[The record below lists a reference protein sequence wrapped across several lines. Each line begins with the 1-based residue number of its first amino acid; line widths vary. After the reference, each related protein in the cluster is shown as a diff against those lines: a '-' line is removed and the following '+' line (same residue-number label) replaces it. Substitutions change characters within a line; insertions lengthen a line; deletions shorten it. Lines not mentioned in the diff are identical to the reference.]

1 MTISILNKNFTV
13 TKTVETKKENI
24 ITFEFIGKFEKD
36 KNDSRIFVNFLNV
49 GLGEFGTKGSINS
62 VIILKGARTKKL
74 YPDYIMIDLKGIKTY
89 GELIE
94 LL

>member
-24 ITFEFIGKFEKD
+24 ITVEFIGKFERD

-49 GLGEFGTKGSINS
+49 NLNDFGAKGSINN

-74 YPDYIMIDLKGIKTY
+74 YPDFIMIDLKGIKSY
-89 GELIE
+89 GELSE

>member
-24 ITFEFIGKFEKD
+24 ITVEFIGKFEKD

-49 GLGEFGTKGSINS
+49 GLGEFGNKGSINN
-62 VIILKGARTKKL
+62 VIILKGARNKKL

-89 GELIE
+89 GDLIE